1 MCFDAST
8 DFSFTSKNSQTAR
21 KMDNQLL
28 KYVWVKVYFQISLNV
43 REPVRSYKNCLRSF
57 HCMPSDSSVSQG
69 VYWATLRRSLLGLVK
84 FSKKQ
89 CNLNNMSTQHIIAKC
104 LLEFNTNFYYFTVNC
119 CHVFNWF
126 FNTTTLVDTVNNS
139 YSTDKSDLSD
149 KISLCF

>member
-1 MCFDAST
+1 MHRL
-8 DFSFTSKNSQTAR
+8 TSALPARTAKPQER
-21 KMDNQLL
+21 WTINYWNMFEWKCTF
-28 KYVWVKVYFQISLNV
+28 KSVWT
-43 REPVRSYKNCLRSF
+43 REPVRSYKNCLRSL

-104 LLEFNTNFYYFTVNC
+104 LLEFNTNFYYFTVNR

-139 YSTDKSDLSD
+139 YSTDKFWL
-149 KISLCF
+149 KR